1 MVPPYHYS
9 PINSLRV
16 PSNQPSLAMS
26 SQNLEQMD
34 LTNYD
39 EVKDADYAPGDSI
52 DAEYDW

>member
-1 MVPPYHYS
+1 
-9 PINSLRV
+9 
-16 PSNQPSLAMS
+16 MS

-39 EVKDADYAPGDSI
+39 EVKDVDYAPGDSI